1 MNRAL
6 DSYLRMLAGPVD
18 GRTGRWL
25 DVRWPEPASPSGM
38 GRVFLPAVALDQ
50 AGMLVER
57 VARHVDVFIGI
68 ALHDREAGDRTSVSR
83 SHLLWSD
90 IDREDAQANLD
101 RFAHPPTMTVASGI
115 ICSRRSRGP
124 ECVGDRCWRHVA
136 DTTCAPGGIRWR
148 GRPR

>member
-1 MNRAL
+1 
-6 DSYLRMLAGPVD
+6 MLAGPVD

-68 ALHDREAGDRTSVSR
+68 ALHDREAGDGTSVSR
-83 SHLLWSD
+83 SHLVWTD
-90 IDREDAQANLD
+90 IDREDAQTTLD

-115 ICSRRSRGP
+115 ICSRRTQVPGAA
-124 ECVGDRCWRHVA
+124 GDGCWRHVA
-136 DTTCAPGGIRWR
+136 DRALAGN
-148 GRPR
+148 GRLRRR